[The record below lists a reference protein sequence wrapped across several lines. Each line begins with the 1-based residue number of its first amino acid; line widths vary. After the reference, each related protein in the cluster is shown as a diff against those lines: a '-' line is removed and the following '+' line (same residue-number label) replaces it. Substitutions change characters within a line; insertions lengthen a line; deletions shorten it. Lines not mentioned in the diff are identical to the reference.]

1 MNSAAIFDSAIAGL
15 QSAQAGMVATSQNV
29 TGSAVAGYVRRSPNL
44 KIAGLAP
51 SGLEKTGTSFA
62 VEGFTRNYSALLQRQ
77 LLEQQSQTSYTS
89 TLTQSVAALDA
100 MMVNASASVTGAL
113 GAFFNAAGSLANEP
127 TNSAYQH
134 ALVGAAD
141 QVADR
146 VRGLAIE
153 IERIRSNANQGL
165 ADALNQAN
173 TLAPQLASVNGQIKG
188 SFVPGVST
196 PSPDLLDERDRIASQ
211 LQDLIGGTTLINED
225 GTASYLVQGQHLV
238 DRQIANQ
245 FTNATGTTP
254 VRGDQGPNDI
264 RLKVATSPG
273 LKPNLVQLGFAEALS
288 DAGTANEKVIPA
300 KNAFKDGQAGAF
312 THLMQSFVPNL
323 KMSLNLL
330 SLSLVDKVNTVKPIF
345 GFANQADANTP
356 LQSLSSIPVP
366 SGGSYADLMASAD
379 FSSLIDQANV
389 NSANFDPRVK
399 QALLHSPVNAA
410 LFLSH
415 LEPQDLQGVS
425 ASVGVNIENLRQ
437 DFTQPLTFITSSV
450 ATTIAT
456 WKNDHKANDA
466 MSQILS
472 DQKNA
477 VSGVNLDEEA
487 ANLVKYQQLYN
498 ASSKLIQTGR
508 QMFDTLLAMMS
519 GN

>member
-1 MNSAAIFDSAIAGL
+1 
-15 QSAQAGMVATSQNV
+15 
-29 TGSAVAGYVRRSPNL
+29 
-44 KIAGLAP
+44 
-51 SGLEKTGTSFA
+51 
-62 VEGFTRNYSALLQRQ
+62 
-77 LLEQQSQTSYTS
+77 
-89 TLTQSVAALDA
+89 
-100 MMVNASASVTGAL
+100 
-113 GAFFNAAGSLANEP
+113 
-127 TNSAYQH
+127 
-134 ALVGAAD
+134 
-141 QVADR
+141 
-146 VRGLAIE
+146 
-153 IERIRSNANQGL
+153 
-165 ADALNQAN
+165 
-173 TLAPQLASVNGQIKG
+173 
-188 SFVPGVST
+188 
-196 PSPDLLDERDRIASQ
+196 
-211 LQDLIGGTTLINED
+211 
-225 GTASYLVQGQHLV
+225 
-238 DRQIANQ
+238 
-245 FTNATGTTP
+245 
-254 VRGDQGPNDI
+254 
-264 RLKVATSPG
+264 

-399 QALLHSPVNAA
+399 QALLHAPVNAA
-410 LFLSH
+410 LFLSN